1 MNTAA
6 DKGMN
11 FLALSVLLLM
21 LFGLVAAA
29 SALARTEPLPQ
40 IEEAVQGIIRILEDK
55 SLASADLKEEK
66 RSRIMAIVERH
77 FDFREMSKRTLAKH
91 WKTRSADE
99 QEQFVKKFAKLL
111 EETYIKKIENYSG
124 EKVFFKK
131 QDIQGDKAIVY
142 TGFVRNNI
150 ETPVNY
156 KLLSASESW
165 MVYDVII
172 EGVSLVSNWRSQ
184 FDSIMSKE
192 NFAGLLARVDEKI
205 LAAESGEA
213 EKQSK

>member
-6 DKGMN
+6 DKGMK